1 MISFL
6 TGKILE
12 KEATKITLGVNG
24 VGYEVY
30 LPTNT
35 LSENDSVGANI
46 NLFIVTIVREDLINL
61 FGFSSK
67 EEKKLFNLLISI
79 NKIGPKIALGIMS
92 SISPAELQNIIIS
105 NNQVAL
111 SKLPGIG
118 PKGAA
123 KIILELKDKINQIG
137 ISNSLENNN
146 ITVINEAV
154 SALNTLGFSNA
165 FSQKSVSNAYKEAN
179 NPNIKV
185 EELIRLSLKHAQ
197 K

>member
-24 VGYEVY
+24 VGYEVF

-35 LSENDSVGANI
+35 LSENDSVGANV

-92 SISPAELQNIIIS
+92 SISPAELQDIIIS

-137 ISNSLENNN
+137 IANSLENNN
-146 ITVINEAV
+146 VTVINEAV
-154 SALNTLGFSNA
+154 SALNTLGFSNT

>member
-24 VGYEVY
+24 VGYEVF

-35 LSENDSVGANI
+35 LSENDSVGANV

-137 ISNSLENNN
+137 IANSLENNN
-146 ITVINEAV
+146 VTVINEAV
-154 SALNTLGFSNA
+154 SALNTLGFSNT

>member
-24 VGYEVY
+24 VGYEVF

-35 LSENDSVGANI
+35 LSENDSVGANV

-137 ISNSLENNN
+137 IANSLENNN
-146 ITVINEAV
+146 VTVINEAV
-154 SALNTLGFSNA
+154 SALNILGFSHT

-179 NPNIKV
+179 NPDIKV

>member
-24 VGYEVY
+24 VGYEVF

-35 LSENDSVGANI
+35 LSENDSVGANV

-137 ISNSLENNN
+137 IANSLENNN
-146 ITVINEAV
+146 VTVINEAV
-154 SALNTLGFSNA
+154 SALNTLGFSNT
-165 FSQKSVSNAYKEAN
+165 FSQKSVSNAYKESN

>member
-24 VGYEVY
+24 VGYEVF

-35 LSENDSVGANI
+35 LSENDSVGANV

-137 ISNSLENNN
+137 IAYSLENNN
-146 ITVINEAV
+146 VTVINEAV
-154 SALNTLGFSNA
+154 SALNTLGFSNT